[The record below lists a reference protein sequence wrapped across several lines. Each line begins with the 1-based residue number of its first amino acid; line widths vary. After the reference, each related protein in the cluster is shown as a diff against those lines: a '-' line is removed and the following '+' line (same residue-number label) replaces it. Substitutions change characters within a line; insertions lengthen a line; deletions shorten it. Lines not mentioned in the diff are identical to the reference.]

1 MPPDAP
7 TLTDPALAGYS
18 VDRLARAFCDYT
30 LTRPPGRWEYSN
42 WDTSLLG
49 HLLARRIGMDFEA
62 AIEQRVTRPLG
73 LTSTAVEP
81 TRSMRKPVSHSTD
94 LATCVRRQRRP
105 TSSSNT
111 SHDAIVPDG
120 HRRCSASEGSLE
132 ISKFR
137 LCSAAAE

>member
-18 VDRLARAFCDYT
+18 VDQLVRAFCDYT

-62 AIEQRVTRPLG
+62 GSLVIDRQAR
-73 LTSTAVEP
+73 TAVVVLSNTGSRHESAGIGRP
-81 TRSMRKPVSHSTD
+81 HPRPPRSG
-94 LATCVRRQRRP
+94 RRP
-105 TSSSNT
+105 R
-111 SHDAIVPDG
+111 G
-120 HRRCSASEGSLE
+120 ELRGQ
-132 ISKFR
+132 
-137 LCSAAAE
+137 